1 MAGSPST
8 SASTHAPSFDM
19 MDEALVAAAEYEQC
33 EVITSMMSGPSS
45 DVSFPSR
52 GWASVAVS
60 VQGDPASAVMA
71 RARGCHVCFRR
82 DHFLMDCPLLQ
93 PEVKQA
99 ITTQRTQQIQQD
111 RGVLPGMVKPPAPS
125 PSATSFTSG
134 VGPFTGGFAPV
145 SRPAPQFPRSAYIPT
160 PTLGPNNLYVNSGR
174 SYPATVT
181 VNPVQ
186 PMAEV
191 PEEPTSMVTPTA
203 GNVVG
208 DV

>member
-1 MAGSPST
+1 
-8 SASTHAPSFDM
+8 M

-52 GWASVAVS
+52 GWASVAAS

-82 DHFLMDCPLLQ
+82 DHFLMDCPFLQ

-111 RGVLPGMVKPPAPS
+111 RGVLPGMVNPPAPS

-160 PTLGPNNLYVNSGR
+160 PTWGPNNLYVNSGR

>member
-1 MAGSPST
+1 
-8 SASTHAPSFDM
+8 
-19 MDEALVAAAEYEQC
+19 
-33 EVITSMMSGPSS
+33 MMSGPSS

-52 GWASVAVS
+52 GWASVAAS

-71 RARGCHVCFRR
+71 RARGFHVCFRR
-82 DHFLMDCPLLQ
+82 DQFLMDCPLLP

-111 RGVLPGMVKPPAPS
+111 RVVLPARVNPPAPS

-134 VGPFTGGFAPV
+134 VAPFTGGVTPV

-160 PTLGPNNLYVNSGR
+160 PTWGPNPRYANSGR

-186 PMAEV
+186 PMVEV
-191 PEEPTSMVTPTA
+191 PEEPTSIVTPT
-203 GNVVG
+203 GENFVG